1 MNEDQINEFIRKY
14 IYDYIIDMINNP
26 DKYKKKQME
35 EINKGVNNED
45 LINLLIKKFSDLEE
59 AILRGLNNNNNI
71 NYMPFNNDLN
81 DQIADAI
88 YNQIKSDLGIKINI
102 NDNMNN
108 SQNLNNTTQTNRSQR
123 IKLKLDNRVKEDD
136 NNIFNND
143 QKLSIDDLDK
153 LIQMP
158 HKINLSEYDISK
170 SSSYMSND
178 LNKKEIFDNLNINIS
193 INKKINKKTTFD
205 ESDNSLSRGQI
216 LDDSLNIKANDKILE
231 KNRTGLDLLM
241 VKNFNENIPEQ
252 IMYNNISNIEENNN
266 NESFSNSFIN
276 DNNEIIDI
284 NNNNRL
290 KMLQLYESKEYQI
303 FKNNFINE
311 INKNYNN
318 NIYNS
323 LKLNKDNN
331 INNIINKSKQ
341 IENSMKYL
349 KNNINRTI
357 NEKEESSYTESNNNN
372 NKNNSKEKGY
382 LSPGEIPSSED
393 NDDSNN

>member
-1 MNEDQINEFIRKY
+1 MK
-14 IYDYIIDMINNP
+14 
-26 DKYKKKQME
+26 
-35 EINKGVNNED
+35 
-45 LINLLIKKFSDLEE
+45 LLNCI
-59 AILRGLNNNNNI
+59 
-71 NYMPFNNDLN
+71 
-81 DQIADAI
+81 
-88 YNQIKSDLGIKINI
+88 
-102 NDNMNN
+102 
-108 SQNLNNTTQTNRSQR
+108 
-123 IKLKLDNRVKEDD
+123 
-136 NNIFNND
+136 
-143 QKLSIDDLDK
+143 
-153 LIQMP
+153 
-158 HKINLSEYDISK
+158 
-170 SSSYMSND
+170 
-178 LNKKEIFDNLNINIS
+178 
-193 INKKINKKTTFD
+193 
-205 ESDNSLSRGQI
+205 QI